1 MVISFIIFKCTNTS
15 YNIHIFAFYT
25 PISDTM
31 AYPSFKPQRT
41 GGKKKPEDGGVTTAG
56 HTVSGVL
63 VQLGKFLFLGKFLS
77 DY

>member
-1 MVISFIIFKCTNTS
+1 
-15 YNIHIFAFYT
+15 
-25 PISDTM
+25 M

-41 GGKKKPEDGGVTTAG
+41 GGKKKHEDGGVTTAG

-77 DY
+77 D